1 MLKRTVKYG
10 GVLVAAFV
18 TALVFPVLSSGDDIG
33 QDWYCS
39 EPEAHAQYE
48 KHLKTHLDH
57 EADAITNRL
66 EKIFS
71 DSSLTAE
78 QKHSKTL
85 SVLNKYLSRIKAGV
99 GD

>member
-1 MLKRTVKYG
+1 MLKSTVKNG
-10 GVLVAAFV
+10 RIFIAAFV
-18 TALVFPVLSSGDDIG
+18 AALTLPVMSNGGEIG

-39 EPEAHAQYE
+39 EPEAHVQYE

-57 EADAITNRL
+57 EAEAITNRL

-71 DSSLTAE
+71 DSSLTTE
-78 QKHSKTL
+78 QRQAKTL
-85 SVLNKYLSRIKAGV
+85 NILNTYLSRIKAGM